1 MDNDQL
7 KIREQIGI
15 RLKKARED
23 AGLTQLELAKKL
35 DISVNYVSMIER
47 GEVNFS
53 FDKIYKIIKTLKIK
67 ASQILSF

>member
-1 MDNDQL
+1 M

-53 FDKIYKIIKTLKIK
+53 FDKIYMLIKALKIK
-67 ASQILSF
+67 SSNVFSF

>member
-53 FDKIYKIIKTLKIK
+53 FDKIYKIIKILKIK
-67 ASQILSF
+67 SSNILSF

>member
-1 MDNDQL
+1 MDNDQM

-53 FDKIYKIIKTLKIK
+53 FDKIYMLIKALKIK
-67 ASQILSF
+67 SSNVFSF

>member
-1 MDNDQL
+1 M